1 MNNLIC
7 TLAGSLCI
15 YFSYVNLL
23 PHKYSIFKRIII
35 LLYVFNIFFI
45 FEGSL
50 GQISTFLNSIG
61 IIIFTLIFT
70 KDRMFNIC
78 CYLFGYL
85 YIVAFNYLF
94 MWVAGALLKMDM
106 EALLTHERLTVT
118 FSIIYC
124 IYTGI
129 TTKLIGWYFHEN
141 LKISKLFINKLFIRI
156 LL

>member
-15 YFSYVNLL
+15 YFSYINLL
-23 PHKYSIFKRIII
+23 PQKYSILKRVIIF
-35 LLYVFNIFFI
+35 LYVFNTFLI

-50 GQISTFLNSIG
+50 GQTSTFLTSIG
-61 IIIFTLIFT
+61 IIIFTLLFT
-70 KDRMFNIC
+70 KSRVFNIC

-94 MWVAGALLKMDM
+94 MWIAGALLKMDM
-106 EALLTHERLTVT
+106 RALLTHEKLTVI

-124 IYTGI
+124 IYTC
-129 TTKLIGWYFHEN
+129 
-141 LKISKLFINKLFIRI
+141 
-156 LL
+156 LLYTSPSPRD